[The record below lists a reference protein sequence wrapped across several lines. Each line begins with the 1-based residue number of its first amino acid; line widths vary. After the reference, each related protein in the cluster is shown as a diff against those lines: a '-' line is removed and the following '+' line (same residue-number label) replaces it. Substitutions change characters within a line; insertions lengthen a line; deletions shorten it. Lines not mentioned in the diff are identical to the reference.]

1 MEWFWNMKMP
11 KRSKK
16 EKEMSCRQ
24 LEEGLRNEMQAGG
37 RRMRREGEIE
47 EFHEDNCKKNGRMRG
62 E

>member
-1 MEWFWNMKMP
+1 MKMP

-16 EKEMSCRQ
+16 EKEMSCRL